1 MTATL
6 WTSAETT
13 PAAPLRRR
21 WWRIALVVLGVIA
34 AAVLRGRGG
43 QGGGSTAAY
52 HPDNPTALGA
62 QAVARVLAARGVE
75 VLVAEGEPALLRAT
89 IDGDTTV
96 VVTNSAD
103 LRESTLA
110 TFASAAGAAERV
122 VLVRPERR
130 VVRALTPTVAMQETY
145 HAQNA
150 LVSTCDT
157 PDVRPG
163 ERLSRSQSEYQDLRA
178 STRCFVNDEY
188 AVYLTTVG
196 PGLREV
202 VLIGSTDVITN
213 ERTAQV
219 ENGAVALRALGHSA
233 RLVWYVPD
241 LRDVPPSAAGGDE
254 SFAPPWWG
262 PMLLLSGIAA
272 LALFWWRGRRFG
284 RLVTEPLPVVVRAVE
299 TTESRGRMYR
309 KARDSERAGTVLREA
324 TTRRLAAYLGLP
336 AGTAPD
342 LVAQAVAA
350 ATGRP
355 LDETRWLLWGQPPR
369 TDTDLLDV
377 AARLAALEK
386 EIRHS

>member
-34 AAVLRGRGG
+34 AAVLLGRGG

-309 KARDSERAGTVLREA
+309 KARDSERAGTVLRLSLIHISEP
-324 TTRRLAAYLGLP
+324 TRPY
-336 AGTAPD
+336 
-342 LVAQAVAA
+342 
-350 ATGRP
+350 
-355 LDETRWLLWGQPPR
+355 
-369 TDTDLLDV
+369 
-377 AARLAALEK
+377 
-386 EIRHS
+386 